1 LEARSQWVSIFKVVK
16 GKKTKKQK
24 KLVSQKSYIHQNCPS
39 EVEKL
44 NPKLAEGEK

>member
-16 GKKTKKQK
+16 GKKTK